1 MSFYIKKTMIN
12 SLLETKYILIQELE
26 FMEIIMSNT
35 TDQKTI
41 TINGNPGN
49 PTGEAGKQML
59 ERMNQSHYEVT
70 GWALDFFEIKDGFT
84 ILDIGCGGGMTLKR
98 LSALSPSGKLFGIDH
113 SAVAVEESIKLNET
127 LCKSGKIEIS
137 KASVESLPFASSS
150 FDRIITVESFYFW
163 PNPVENL
170 KEVLRVLKAGGK
182 FMLVADIYGK
192 EGLSE
197 ETLENIKLFNLL
209 NPTKQEFL
217 EMFEKSGFMN
227 IDIHIKE
234 GTDWIAV
241 IGTKK

>member
-1 MSFYIKKTMIN
+1 MT
-12 SLLETKYILIQELE
+12 
-26 FMEIIMSNT
+26 NT
-35 TDQKTI
+35 ITDQKTI
-41 TINGNPGN
+41 TINGNPGK

-59 ERMNQSHYEVT
+59 ERMNQSHYELT
-70 GWALDFFEIKDGFT
+70 GWALNFFSVKENDS

-98 LSALSPSGKLFGIDH
+98 LSALSPNGKLFGIDH
-113 SAVAVEESIKLNET
+113 SAVAVEESIMLNET
-127 LCKSGKIEIS
+127 LCKNGKLKIT
-137 KASVESLPFASSS
+137 KASVESLPFVDNF
-150 FDRIITVESFYFW
+150 FDRVITVESFYFW

-170 KEVLRVLKAGGK
+170 KEVLRVLKTGGK
-182 FMLVADIYGK
+182 FLLVADIYGK

-197 ETLENIKLFNLL
+197 ETLDNIKFFNLL
-209 NPTKQEFL
+209 NPTKTEFR